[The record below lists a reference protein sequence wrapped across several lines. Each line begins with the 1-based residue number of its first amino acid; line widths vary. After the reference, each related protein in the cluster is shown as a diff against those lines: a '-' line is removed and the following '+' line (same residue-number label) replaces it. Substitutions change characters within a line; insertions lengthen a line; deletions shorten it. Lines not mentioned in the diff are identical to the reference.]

1 MVGLCT
7 RLFKMERGLETEEEA
22 VYVKIIRGRI

>member
-1 MVGLCT
+1 MVGLCA
-7 RLFKMERGLETEEEA
+7 RLIKMESGLVTEEEA